1 MGTGIQICGLNGSG
15 KSTIGKALAERIG
28 FYFIDNENL
37 FFSRANAKDPYSN
50 PRSREEVKK
59 LLIEEVKE
67 HANFVFAAVKGNYGE
82 EIIPLYNYVI
92 IVEVPKGIRL
102 ERVRNRSY
110 QKFGE
115 RMLPGGDLHEQEEAF
130 FRMIESREDDY
141 VENWL
146 KTLSCPII
154 RIDGTK
160 SVDENV
166 EELVRLI
173 KF

>member
-1 MGTGIQICGLNGSG
+1 M
-15 KSTIGKALAERIG
+15 
-28 FYFIDNENL
+28 F
-37 FFSRANAKDPYSN
+37 
-50 PRSREEVKK
+50 
-59 LLIEEVKE
+59 IEEIKQ
-67 HANFVFAAVKGNYGE
+67 HTNFVFAAVKGNYGE